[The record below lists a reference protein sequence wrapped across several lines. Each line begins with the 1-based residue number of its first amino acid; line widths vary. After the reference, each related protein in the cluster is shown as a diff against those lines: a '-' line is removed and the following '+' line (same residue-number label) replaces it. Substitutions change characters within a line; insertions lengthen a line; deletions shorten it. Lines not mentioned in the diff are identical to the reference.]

1 MKIAR
6 VVRSRVAA
14 PDRDAYMATWSELS
28 GTLYTMGIRAELLA
42 DRERSGELVEL
53 IWFEPGQE
61 ASLADDRIVRL
72 DGALTAQA
80 ESRLGQLSLH
90 DVR

>member
-1 MKIAR
+1 
-6 VVRSRVAA
+6 
-14 PDRDAYMATWSELS
+14 
-28 GTLYTMGIRAELLA
+28 MGIRAELLA